1 MFEDKIIVSQ
11 LMTKTITVGGLTTK
25 FSQVAEFF
33 TSFKVHHLPICEN
46 DVLIGMVSY
55 TDLLKF
61 IIAQLDDGKSVSI
74 EGLDGVFNVADIMTK
89 NLVSVAPKDPIEKA
103 RELLSGGVFQALPV
117 VEDGKIVGIL
127 SNKDIVRLDAQ
138 L

>member
-1 MFEDKIIVSQ
+1 
-11 LMTKTITVGGLTTK
+11 
-25 FSQVAEFF
+25 
-33 TSFKVHHLPICEN
+33 
-46 DVLIGMVSY
+46 MVSY

-61 IIAQLDDGKSVSI
+61 IIAQLDGGKSVSI
-74 EGLDGVFNVADIMTK
+74 EGLDAVFNVSDIMTK